1 VEQVD
6 KAALAAKRPITVP
19 LIRDL
24 LEKMS

>member
-24 LEKMS
+24 L